1 MIDITQMWNLKIKP
15 NEKKNKAKLI
25 NTENR
30 LKVDKEKMGRR
41 MGKMGKEDQQ
51 VQTYKHDVN
60 KS

>member
-1 MIDITQMWNLKIKP
+1 MKR
-15 NEKKNKAKLI
+15 NKAKLI

-30 LKVDKEKMGRR
+30 LKVDRGKMGRR

-51 VQTYKHDVN
+51 VQTYNYDVN